1 MMSRTSG
8 FQNIDDAALT
18 KEHWKWTVLSSIADY
33 LDAGTIVAGG
43 AALTIWLKSFHMHA
57 SLAGILGAFGAN
69 GIAAAVGALIA
80 GYLGDK
86 FGRKAIYTF
95 DLLVYMLGA
104 LLVIFAFSPTVLIA
118 GYIIMGLA
126 TGADVPTSW
135 SLIAEYSPRK
145 SRGKLM
151 GLTNVFWYIGPIVI
165 LILALI
171 LSPLGLLGMRL
182 LFVSLLIVAVIT
194 YFLRRS
200 MVESPRWSALKG
212 KMGDLQKTETAVT
225 SAAEPEEKSQYFSK
239 RTLKELLNRKNI
251 GSLIFISA
259 LYCFWNIPAGTYGFF
274 FPYLFETVG
283 ATSTVTADLMQMLW
297 FVLGILGVLVI
308 FMPFGDRVNRK
319 VLYTI
324 STVCCGLGFVIL
336 LFFPI
341 SNPVVAI
348 ANIVLFG
355 FGQGIA
361 IWPLQRVWSVELF
374 PTEIR
379 NTFQGISWFAMRMAI
394 GLWSLF
400 VPMAA
405 LGGLQ
410 GVAIVFSICF
420 AINIVIALIWGPRT
434 EGKSLEEITA

>member
-1 MMSRTSG
+1 MADSQS
-8 FQNIDDAALT
+8 FKSIDDASLT

-43 AALTIWLKSFHMHA
+43 AALTIWLKSYNMDV

-69 GIAAAVGALIA
+69 GIAAAVGALVA

-86 FGRKAIYTF
+86 FGRKSIYTF

-104 LLVIFAFSPTVLIA
+104 LIIIFAFNPAMLIG

-135 SLIAEYSPRK
+135 SLIAEFAPRK

-151 GLTNVFWYIGPIVI
+151 GLTNVFWYIGPIII
-165 LILALI
+165 LILAL
-171 LSPLGLLGMRL
+171 LLNPLGLLGMRL
-182 LFVSLLIVAVIT
+182 LFVSLFVVAVIT

-200 MVESPRWSALKG
+200 MVESPRWSASRG
-212 KMGDLQKTETAVT
+212 NMNDLQRTETAVAVASGET
-225 SAAEPEEKSQYFSK
+225 VSSQYFSK
-239 RTLKELLNRKNI
+239 KTMKQVLNKKHI

-283 ATSTVTADLMQMLW
+283 ASTTLLADLMQMLW
-297 FVLGILGVLVI
+297 FVLGILGVLFV
-308 FMPFGDRVNRK
+308 FMPLGDRVNRK
-319 VLYTI
+319 VLYVI
-324 STVCCGLGFVIL
+324 STVCCGLAFVL
-336 LFFPI
+336 LIFFPI

-374 PTEIR
+374 PTQIR

-394 GLWSLF
+394 GFWSLF
-400 VPMAA
+400 IPMAA
-405 LGGLQ
+405 IGGLQ
-410 GVAIVFSICF
+410 AVATVFSICF

-434 EGKSLEEITA
+434 EGKSLEEIAS

>member
-1 MMSRTSG
+1 MQSSSG
-8 FQNIDDAALT
+8 FQNIDDAVLT
-18 KEHWKWTVLSSIADY
+18 KEHWKWTILSSIADY

-43 AALTIWLKSFHMHA
+43 AALTIWLKSFDMNV
-57 SLAGILGAFGAN
+57 SLAGIIGAFGAN
-69 GIAAAVGALIA
+69 GIAAAVGALFA

-86 FGRKAIYTF
+86 FGRKSIYTF

-104 LLVIFAFSPTVLIA
+104 LLVIFAFSPAVLIG

-135 SLIAEYSPRK
+135 SLIAEYAPRK

-165 LILALI
+165 LILALA

-182 LFVSLLIVAVIT
+182 LFVSLLIVAVVT

-200 MVESPRWSALKG
+200 MVESPRWSAARG
-212 KMGDLQKTETAVT
+212 KMEDLQKTETAVAA
-225 SAAEPEEKSQYFSK
+225 AAESQENSQYFSK
-239 RTLKELLNRKNI
+239 RTMKELLNKKNI

-283 ATSTVTADLMQMLW
+283 AKSTVTADLMQMLW
-297 FVLGILGVLVI
+297 FVLGIVGVLVV
-308 FMPFGDRVNRK
+308 FMPLGDRVNRK
-319 VLYTI
+319 ILYTI
-324 STVCCGLGFVIL
+324 STACCGLGFAL
-336 LFFPI
+336 LIFFPI

-348 ANIVLFG
+348 ANIALFG

-379 NTFQGISWFAMRMAI
+379 NTFQGISWFAMRLSI
-394 GLWSLF
+394 GLWSLL
-400 VPMAA
+400 VPTAA
-405 LGGLQ
+405 LGGLK
-410 GVAIVFSICF
+410 GVSIVFTVCF
-420 AINIVIALIWGPRT
+420 AINIVIGLIWGPRT
-434 EGKSLEEITA
+434 EGKSLEEISA